1 MARKLKTGSELE
13 AALKSV
19 QRRIIRATEYAIDD
33 GTPYDAPAATLL
45 AKQIFEHLTE
55 YVEDASPFVTEPQY
69 GSRG

>member
-13 AALKSV
+13 AAMESV
-19 QRRIIRATEYAIDD
+19 QRRISRATEWAAED
-33 GTPYDAPAATLL
+33 GHGYDQKTATLL
-45 AKQIFEHLTE
+45 AKQILEHLTE